1 MRYLEDLKDMV
12 CGELEKIAQKGELT
26 SGTLD
31 VTDKLTHTLKSITTI
46 MAMEEGGYSN
56 DGGSY
61 RGSYRGQFEGA
72 TGPYA
77 GDDGSYEASYRR
89 GRSMTTGRYIS
100 RAASRYS
107 RDGMKEKLE
116 ELMESAPDEHTRQEI
131 QRLISKM

>member
-12 CGELEKIAQKGELT
+12 CEELEKIAQKGELT
-26 SGTLD
+26 TGTLD

-46 MAMEEGGYSN
+46 MAMEDSGYSN

-61 RGSYRGQFEGA
+61 RGSYRGEFEGA

-77 GDDGSYEASYRR
+77 GDDASYRR

-100 RAASRYS
+100 RASSRYS
-107 RDGMKEKLE
+107 RDDGMKAKLE
-116 ELMESAPDEHTRQEI
+116 ELMNDAPDEHSRREI
-131 QRLISKM
+131 QRLIDKM